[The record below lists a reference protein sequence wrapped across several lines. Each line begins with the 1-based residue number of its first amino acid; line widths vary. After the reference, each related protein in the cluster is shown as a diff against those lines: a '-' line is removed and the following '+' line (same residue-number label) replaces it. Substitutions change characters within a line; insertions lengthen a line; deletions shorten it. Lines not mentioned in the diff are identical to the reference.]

1 MASSERPA
9 PTRPARPE
17 KLTLADIQ
25 VDRVA
30 GKKRRDDVPKL
41 DPVFRVAQTCFG
53 PLQIDIPADHEP
65 DHIVMIDFRLLELSR
80 VLSIPETDNAIGAG
94 IDLHQAMRNID
105 HADSGAL
112 QFSNQMKEAICLR
125 ERQGGSRLVH
135 DDYAGI
141 GRERLGNFDKLLLG
155 D

>member
-1 MASSERPA
+1 MNLDGFPIDHDLSSQRSDDPEDCHGKLGTAGPYQ
-9 PTRPARPE
+9 TREAQ

-41 DPVFRVAQTCFG
+41 DPVFRVAQTRFG
-53 PLQIDIPADHEP
+53 PLQIDIPANHEP
-65 DHIVMIDFRLLELSR
+65 DHTVMIDFRLLELSR

-105 HADSGAL
+105 HADPGAL
-112 QFSNQMKEAICLR
+112 QLSDQVKEAICLC
-125 ERQGGSRLVH
+125 EG
-135 DDYAGI
+135 
-141 GRERLGNFDKLLLG
+141 
-155 D
+155 